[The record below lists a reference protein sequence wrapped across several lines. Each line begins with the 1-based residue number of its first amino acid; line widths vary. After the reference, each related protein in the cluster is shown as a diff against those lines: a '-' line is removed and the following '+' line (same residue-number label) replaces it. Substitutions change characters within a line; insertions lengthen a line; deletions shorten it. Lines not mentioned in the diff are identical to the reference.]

1 MKRILVTGHKGFIG
15 SVLLS
20 ALRQCAEFEIIGISR
35 SDGKNLLNFES
46 IADLP
51 GVDKI
56 VHLAGSVGVMRG
68 WSNPCETYRNNI
80 IPTLNILEYARIRK
94 TPVIYMSSYVYG
106 TPVYLP
112 IDEVHPINCRNPYAS
127 SKRQA
132 EMLCESYSRDFRI
145 PVTILRPFNIYG
157 PGQTRKSL
165 IPHIIRQAKEKHSIE
180 VKDLR
185 PKRDYLYIDDLTD
198 ALLKVICSESEQMGV
213 ETYNLG
219 FGKSYSVQD
228 IIDITLKVMNI
239 EISVLSTKEHRPNEI
254 MNCYSDSQKFSEHFD
269 WKPQTNLV
277 EGITKLLEF
286 EGIGGRGENDERG

>member
-15 SVLLS
+15 SALVS
-20 ALRQCAEFEIIGISR
+20 ALRQYAEFEIIGVSR

-56 VHLAGSVGVMRG
+56 VHLAGSVGVMRS
-68 WSNPCETYRNNI
+68 WSKPCETYLNNI
-80 IPTLNILEYARIRK
+80 IPTLNILEYARIHK
-94 TPVIYMSSYVYG
+94 ASVIYMSSYVYG
-106 TPVYLP
+106 IPVYLP
-112 IDEVHPINCRNPYAS
+112 MDELHPINCRNPYAS

-132 EMLCESYSRDFRI
+132 EMLCEAYSRDFRI

-157 PGQTRKSL
+157 QGQTRNSL
-165 IPHIIRQAKEKHSIE
+165 IPHIIRQAKEKHSIK
-180 VKDLR
+180 VKDLG

-228 IIDITLKVMNI
+228 IIDITLNLINKK
-239 EISVLSTKEHRPNEI
+239 ISVHSSKEYRPNEI
-254 MNCYSDSQKFSEHFD
+254 MDCYSDSQKFSEHFG

-277 EGITKLLEF
+277 EGITKLLEC
-286 EGIGGRGENDERG
+286 EGIGGREENNERG

>member
-15 SVLLS
+15 SALMSV
-20 ALRQCAEFEIIGISR
+20 LRQCELFEIIGLSR
-35 SDGKNLLNFES
+35 SDGKNLLDFKS
-46 IADLP
+46 IADLQ

-56 VHLAGSVGVMRG
+56 VHLAGSVGVMRS
-68 WSNPCETYRNNI
+68 WSNPCETYQNNI

-112 IDEVHPINCRNPYAS
+112 IDELHPINCRNPYS
-127 SKRQA
+127 CSKRQA
-132 EMLCESYSRDFRI
+132 EMLCEAYSRDFRI

-157 PGQTRKSL
+157 PGQTQESL
-165 IPHIIRQAKEKHSIE
+165 ISHVIRQAKEKHSIE

-198 ALLKVICSESEQMGV
+198 AFLKVICSESEHMGV

-228 IIDITLKVMNI
+228 IIDMTLQMISKK
-239 EISVLSTKEHRPNEI
+239 ISVRSSKEYRPNEI
-254 MNCYSDSQKFSEHFD
+254 MDCYSNSQKFSEHFG

-286 EGIGGRGENDERG
+286 EGIGERGKDDERD

>member
-1 MKRILVTGHKGFIG
+1 MKRILVTGHNGFIG
-15 SVLLS
+15 SALMSV
-20 ALRQCAEFEIIGISR
+20 LRQCELFEIIGVSR

-56 VHLAGSVGVMRG
+56 VHLAGSVGVMRS
-68 WSNPCETYRNNI
+68 WSKPCETYRNNI
-80 IPTLNILEYARIRK
+80 IPTLNILEYARIHK
-94 TPVIYMSSYVYG
+94 ASVIYMSSYVYG
-106 TPVYLP
+106 IPVYLP
-112 IDEVHPINCRNPYAS
+112 MDELHPINCRNPYAN

-132 EMLCESYSRDFRI
+132 EMLCEAYSRDFRI

-157 PGQTRKSL
+157 PGQTRGSL
-165 IPHIIRQAKEKHSIE
+165 IPHIIRQAKEKHSID

-228 IIDITLKVMNI
+228 IIDITLNLINKK
-239 EISVLSTKEHRPNEI
+239 ISVHSTEEYRQNEI
-254 MNCYSDSQKFSEHFD
+254 MDCYSDFQKFSEHFG
-269 WKPQTNLV
+269 WKPRMNLM
-277 EGITKLLEF
+277 EGITKLL
-286 EGIGGRGENDERG
+286 GCI